1 MLRLRVLGA
10 LEATLEPNVTGP
22 PDLGGPRQRSVLAL
36 LLVARRQ
43 VVSVDRLVEDLWNG
57 EPPRRA
63 IGALQA
69 YVSHLRRAL
78 EPHRA
83 PRSPAAILV
92 SEPPGYAIR
101 VDEDAVDAWRFES
114 LVRRAND
121 TPDPAAARV
130 LLDEALGLWRGPAY
144 AEFATESW
152 AVAEAARLDGLR
164 IVARERWCETV
175 LRGGE
180 AHEAVMA
187 AEALTREHPLREEGW
202 RLLAMS
208 LYAGGRQADAL
219 DALRRARDILAEEL
233 GMDPGPA
240 LLQVETDVLR
250 QRLAITR
257 PPVRRVHSTRDAV
270 RAGTRNR
277 SAAGGSP
284 LSCEETP
291 ACSSIG
297 ANSTPCPIRRVTSSV
312 ENGRP
317 ALGISALAN
326 PGPAP
331 RPAGSGRSAK
341 TVW

>member
-10 LEATLEPNVTGP
+10 LEATLEPDVADP

-83 PRSPAAILV
+83 PRSPAGILV

-101 VDEDAVDAWRFES
+101 VDEEAVDAWRFES
-114 LVRRAND
+114 LVRRA
-121 TPDPAAARV
+121 TEAADPAAARL

-175 LRGGE
+175 LRSGE

-187 AEALTREHPLREEGW
+187 AEVADPRAPAAGRG
-202 RLLAMS
+202 LAT
-208 LYAGGRQADAL
+208 AGD
-219 DALRRARDILAEEL
+219 E
-233 GMDPGPA
+233 
-240 LLQVETDVLR
+240 
-250 QRLAITR
+250 
-257 PPVRRVHSTRDAV
+257 PVRR
-270 RAGTRNR
+270 
-277 SAAGGSP
+277 
-284 LSCEETP
+284 
-291 ACSSIG
+291 
-297 ANSTPCPIRRVTSSV
+297 
-312 ENGRP
+312 RP
-317 ALGISALAN
+317 TG
-326 PGPAP
+326 
-331 RPAGSGRSAK
+331 
-341 TVW
+341 